1 MRQSCEAPLLAITIP
16 QRKRY
21 TDGRE
26 VQKPVHATIV
36 ITREAMVDRY
46 LPVLNAF
53 APALQSDC
61 IADRSV
67 AQNYLRLVINARRLL

>member
-1 MRQSCEAPLLAITIP
+1 MRQSCEATLISDTIP
-16 QRKRY
+16 LRKCY
-21 TDGRE
+21 TDSRE
-26 VQKPVHATIV
+26 LQKPVHATVV
-36 ITREAMVDRY
+36 ITHEAMVDRY

-67 AQNYLRLVINARRLL
+67 AENYLRLVIDARRLF

>member
-1 MRQSCEAPLLAITIP
+1 VVADFYSGCPSLSLWF
-16 QRKRY
+16 KS
-21 TDGRE
+21 
-26 VQKPVHATIV
+26 
-36 ITREAMVDRY
+36 EAMVDRY

-67 AQNYLRLVINARRLL
+67 AKNYLRLVINARIIINQALI